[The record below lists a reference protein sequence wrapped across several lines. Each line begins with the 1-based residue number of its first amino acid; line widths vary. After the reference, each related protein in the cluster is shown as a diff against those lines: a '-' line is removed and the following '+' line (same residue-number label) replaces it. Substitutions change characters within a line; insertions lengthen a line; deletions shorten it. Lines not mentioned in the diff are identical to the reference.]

1 MSSTEV
7 LEGSAAGSGAG
18 GVAGSV
24 AASGAGAGLGARLE
38 AATSV
43 LAVLVAELEPG
54 CLSGADAKGLYGA
67 FVLAERLCVAGKTL
81 LAPRIDASG
90 IWRDDGHRNAAS
102 LLASVEGISPGQA
115 RSTLELG
122 HHLDALPD
130 TEEAIRAGRLSRPKA
145 TEVVGAA
152 LLDPESEAQL
162 LDGAED
168 QPLHEVKERCQRA
181 RAAAVRNDP
190 ISATKRIYAAR
201 SFASWSDAEGAFCY
215 QGRDTADRGA
225 QILNHISFVAK
236 GLRRQR
242 KADKA
247 GADTAGCDEPERAL
261 RADAFFAIVT
271 RAGTRNG
278 TGSSPGVPGG
288 PAVDPDIDP
297 DVGLEDVDPGAIDGS
312 GIDGSEEDAFPDSF
326 SLIDRPP
333 PCSVMVRVDLAALLR
348 GETHPGELCELDGQ
362 GPIPPLMARDMANDS
377 FLRFIFHRSED
388 IRAIS
393 HFGRTINKS
402 LRTALVHRDRT
413 CVVPGCGVSFGLEI
427 DHILPMA
434 EGGPTTIDNLALLCH
449 HHHFLKTFEGWV
461 LTKADHH
468 DAHHPAWQ
476 FEPLPPFGQE
486 PDLGADGSGGSRQ
499 LFEPG

>member
-7 LEGSAAGSGAG
+7 LEE
-18 GVAGSV
+18 GVAG
-24 AASGAGAGLGARLE
+24 SGAGAGLGRRLE

-43 LAVLVAELEPG
+43 LAALVAELEPG

-67 FVLAERLCVAGKTL
+67 FVFAERLCVAGKTL

-168 QPLHEVKERCQRA
+168 QPFHQVKERCQRA
-181 RAAAVRNDP
+181 RAASVRNDP

-201 SFASWSDAEGAFCY
+201 SFTSWSDTEGAFCY

-247 GADTAGCDEPERAL
+247 GADTAGADTAGCDEPERAL
-261 RADAFFAIVT
+261 RADAFFAIVNRAGT
-271 RAGTRNG
+271 RAGTRKG

-288 PAVDPDIDP
+288 STVDPDIDP
-297 DVGLEDVDPGAIDGS
+297 DLYLDDVDPDVDPDSIDGSEIDGS
-312 GIDGSEEDAFPDSF
+312 GEDALPDSF

-333 PCSVMVRVDLAALLR
+333 PCSVMVRVDLDALLR
-348 GETHPGELCELDGQ
+348 RDRPGELCELDGQ

-413 CVVPGCGVSFGLEI
+413 CVVPECG
-427 DHILPMA
+427 
-434 EGGPTTIDNLALLCH
+434 
-449 HHHFLKTFEGWV
+449 
-461 LTKADHH
+461 
-468 DAHHPAWQ
+468 
-476 FEPLPPFGQE
+476 
-486 PDLGADGSGGSRQ
+486 
-499 LFEPG
+499 

>member
-7 LEGSAAGSGAG
+7 LEE
-18 GVAGSV
+18 GVAG
-24 AASGAGAGLGARLE
+24 SGAGAGLGRRLE

-43 LAVLVAELEPG
+43 LAALVAELEPG

-67 FVLAERLCVAGKTL
+67 FVFAERLCVAGKTL

-145 TEVVGAA
+145 TEVVGVA

-168 QPLHEVKERCQRA
+168 QPLHQVKERCQRA
-181 RAAAVRNDP
+181 RAASVRNDP

-201 SFASWSDAEGAFCY
+201 SFTSWSDTEGAFCY

-247 GADTAGCDEPERAL
+247 GADTAGADTAGCDEPERAL
-261 RADAFFAIVT
+261 RADAFFAIVNRAGT
-271 RAGTRNG
+271 RAGTRKG

-288 PAVDPDIDP
+288 STVDPDIDP
-297 DVGLEDVDPGAIDGS
+297 DLYLDDVDPDVDPDSVDGSEIDGS
-312 GIDGSEEDAFPDSF
+312 GEDALPDSF

-333 PCSVMVRVDLAALLR
+333 PCSVMVRVDLDALLR
-348 GETHPGELCELDGQ
+348 GETRPGELCELDGQ

-413 CVVPGCGVSFGLEI
+413 CVVPECGVSFGLEI

-449 HHHFLKTFEGWV
+449 HHHFLKTFEGWI
-461 LTKADHH
+461 LTKVDHH
-468 DAHHPAWQ
+468 DPHHPTWR

-486 PDLGADGSGGSRQ
+486 PDLGADRPRGGIPSG
-499 LFEPG
+499 